1 MNLRIIQGSIREYWR
16 RSKGFEKSGLKQ
28 KYGGKPDE
36 NSVGIGKTSLPKGFK
51 WGGRNTGG
59 QTAITGKGTWDY
71 FMKMGIL
78 LWKSAVLKEG

>member
-51 WGGRNTGG
+51 GVE
-59 QTAITGKGTWDY
+59 
-71 FMKMGIL
+71 GIL
-78 LWKSAVLKEG
+78 EDRQPLPGRGHGIIS